1 VSDFNCPQ
9 SHTVLISLIKMEYQ
23 SILVGQK
30 TSHKQKY
37 KNNNYIASEYNNILQ
52 PTSKIKSINKRVIS
66 FYKAFNTLKE
76 ARKVLDDTPLQ
87 FKFSLN

>member
-1 VSDFNCPQ
+1 MVTFNAITKQKPENAIKHCTLFPREYPTLSLTFVSDFNCPQ

-37 KNNNYIASEYNNILQ
+37 KNNNYIASEYNNIL
-52 PTSKIKSINKRVIS
+52 
-66 FYKAFNTLKE
+66 
-76 ARKVLDDTPLQ
+76 
-87 FKFSLN
+87 